1 MLLRLVRHG
10 ESEGNASGTLQ
21 GSRLDTRLTAR
32 GRRQAEALS
41 VRLAEEP
48 VDAVFA
54 SPMLR
59 ARETAEIVAVPHG
72 VGVRPEVDLVE
83 FDWGVYTGLPFD
95 ELMERRVAELRE
107 RWRAGQTD
115 LRAPG
120 GESPV
125 VAAARVR
132 RALGRIAASG
142 CSYPILVAHGRIN
155 RVLMTV
161 LLGRE
166 VARMDEVRQR
176 NGCVSSFEWELD
188 RAGSP
193 VLLDDV
199 EHLMPDLCSAH
210 VGGESLK

>member
-1 MLLRLVRHG
+1 
-10 ESEGNASGTLQ
+10 
-21 GSRLDTRLTAR
+21 LDTRLTAR

-59 ARETAEIVAVPHG
+59 ARETAEIVAAPHG
-72 VGVRPEVDLVE
+72 VAVLPEVDLVE

-95 ELMERRVAELRE
+95 ELMERRVAGLRA
-107 RWRAGQTD
+107 RWRAGQAD

-132 RALGRIAASG
+132 RALARVAASG

-161 LLGRE
+161 LLGRD

-176 NGCVSSFEWELD
+176 NGCVSSFEW
-188 RAGSP
+188 
-193 VLLDDV
+193 
-199 EHLMPDLCSAH
+199 
-210 VGGESLK
+210 